1 MLDFETAASPAGD
14 SRIFDLRLHIN
25 NMLRMSESC
34 VSMLVDAAPDAE
46 GRFLTFPGGYD
57 GE

>member
-1 MLDFETAASPAGD
+1 
-14 SRIFDLRLHIN
+14 
-25 NMLRMSESC
+25 MLRMSVLSA
-34 VSMLVDAAPDAE
+34 MLVDAAPDAE